1 MSSKADTSLFIYH
14 NSGITMFVL
23 IYVDDIIV
31 SSSSDQAISAL
42 LRDLGEDFALKDL
55 GDLHFFLGIE
65 VKKTPDGLLLS
76 QEKYATDLLS
86 RVGMTKCTTCP
97 TPLSSIDKLSL
108 TDGTL
113 LGAEDSTQY
122 RSIVGALQYLTLTRP
137 DLSFAVNKICQ
148 FLHAPTTTHWTAAKR
163 ILRYVQ
169 GTLKVGITFQKSNS
183 TLLSAFSDADW
194 AGCLDDRRSTGG
206 FAIFFGPNLISWSAR
221 KQATVS
227 CSSTEAEYK
236 ALANATAELIWV
248 QALLRELR
256 VSLRARPCLWCD
268 NLGATYLSANPIFH
282 ARTKHIE
289 IDFHFV
295 RERVASKQI
304 EIKFISSKDQV
315 ADGFTKALPVKNF
328 EEFKRN
334 LNLSISSAV

>member
-169 GTLKVGITFQKSNS
+169 GTFKVGITFQKSNS
-183 TLLSAFSDADW
+183 TLLSAF
-194 AGCLDDRRSTGG
+194 
-206 FAIFFGPNLISWSAR
+206 
-221 KQATVS
+221 
-227 CSSTEAEYK
+227 
-236 ALANATAELIWV
+236 
-248 QALLRELR
+248 
-256 VSLRARPCLWCD
+256 
-268 NLGATYLSANPIFH
+268 
-282 ARTKHIE
+282 
-289 IDFHFV
+289 
-295 RERVASKQI
+295 
-304 EIKFISSKDQV
+304 
-315 ADGFTKALPVKNF
+315 
-328 EEFKRN
+328 
-334 LNLSISSAV
+334 

>member
-1 MSSKADTSLFIYH
+1 MKQPPGFENPNLPHHICKLDKALYGLKQAPRAWFSKLSSKLLALGFMSSKADTSLFIYH

-137 DLSFAVNKICQ
+137 DLSRFAN
-148 FLHAPTTTHWTAAKR
+148 FF
-163 ILRYVQ
+163 
-169 GTLKVGITFQKSNS
+169 TLLLPLIGQRLKGSCAMFKVHSKLVLPFKNL
-183 TLLSAFSDADW
+183 TLLSSVPFQTQIGPAVLMIDAPQV
-194 AGCLDDRRSTGG
+194 ASQYFLAPTSLLGVLENKLL
-206 FAIFFGPNLISWSAR
+206 FPAQAPKPN
-221 KQATVS
+221 
-227 CSSTEAEYK
+227 
-236 ALANATAELIWV
+236 
-248 QALLRELR
+248 
-256 VSLRARPCLWCD
+256 
-268 NLGATYLSANPIFH
+268 
-282 ARTKHIE
+282 TKH
-289 IDFHFV
+289 
-295 RERVASKQI
+295 
-304 EIKFISSKDQV
+304 
-315 ADGFTKALPVKNF
+315 
-328 EEFKRN
+328 
-334 LNLSISSAV
+334 